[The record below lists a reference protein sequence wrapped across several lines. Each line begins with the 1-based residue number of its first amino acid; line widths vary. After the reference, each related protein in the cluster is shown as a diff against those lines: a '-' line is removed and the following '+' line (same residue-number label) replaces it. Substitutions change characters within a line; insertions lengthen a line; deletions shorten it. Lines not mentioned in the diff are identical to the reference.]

1 VCNHEVN
8 SKKTT
13 IMIDKTKLL
22 GILQNPRIYRG
33 VCKECGKEF
42 KFIKQDG
49 KFKEISEGG

>member
-1 VCNHEVN
+1 
-8 SKKTT
+8 
-13 IMIDKTKLL
+13 MIDKTKLL

-49 KFKEISEGG
+49 KFKEVT